1 MGHPAMK
8 ALLLGSIGTLSDT
21 SELQR
26 RAFNGAFRDHGLDW
40 HWERDVYR
48 HMLRESGGARRI
60 RAQADAEGAE
70 VDADAVHATK
80 SERFQALLD
89 GGAAEARPGVDA
101 LIARARSEGVGLG
114 FVTTT
119 SRENV
124 AALLRGLDLAPAAF
138 DVVVTRDDVAA
149 AKPAPDCYHFAAAAL
164 ATAPEHC
171 LAVEDNSDGVRAA
184 LAAGMACL
192 AWPNANTEGHDFDGA
207 RLVGGDIAAAVWDGD
222 AAR

>member
-1 MGHPAMK
+1 MR

-26 RAFNGAFRDHGLDW
+26 QAFNDAFRDHGLDW
-40 HWERDVYR
+40 HWERDAYR
-48 HMLRESGGARRI
+48 HMLRDAGGARRI
-60 RAQADAEGAE
+60 AAQADAEGRD

-80 SERFQALLD
+80 SQRFQGYLAD
-89 GGAAEARPGVDA
+89 GAAEARPGVGD
-101 LIARARSEGVGLG
+101 LIARARREGVRLG

-119 SRENV
+119 SRANV
-124 AALLRGLDLAPAAF
+124 ASVLTGIGLDAEAF

-149 AKPAPDCYHFAAAAL
+149 PKPAPDCYHYAAASL
-164 ATAPEHC
+164 STAPQDC

-192 AWPNANTEGHDFDGA
+192 AWPNANTEGHDFTGA
-207 RLVGGDIAAAVWDGD
+207 RVVDDDIDAAVWPDGG
-222 AAR
+222 R